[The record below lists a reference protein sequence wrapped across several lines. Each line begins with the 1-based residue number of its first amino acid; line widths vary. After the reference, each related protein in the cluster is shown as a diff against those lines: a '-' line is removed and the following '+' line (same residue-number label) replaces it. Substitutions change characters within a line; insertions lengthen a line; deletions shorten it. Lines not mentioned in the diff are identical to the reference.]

1 MTWPKSKLRKRH
13 PSFGSLPR
21 LNGLAQAHN
30 ESKGT
35 RLVGVI
41 ATLAAILS
49 VWVAYRQLQLQAEQT
64 AMQVEQARLAK
75 SLARQAAI
83 QNLSN
88 LYVRRRVLDFG
99 KGFTRIEV
107 CTKDEPYPS
116 SISAYSV
123 LWRIDAGRLSDASN
137 RRPFAIV
144 GTEEGPPEWV
154 TEPVRDGMR
163 CESALEPNHWPL
175 VRKSTSGMNPEY
187 SNMLKGGVFVTQPE
201 VLVTVFELDKSGEEW
216 PRYFLLRAPV
226 LSSAMARQVS
236 EQAATQWSDEYS
248 EAKKAARVLTISGF
262 DDGLASLGS
271 LVK

>member
-1 MTWPKSKLRKRH
+1 MHWPKSKLRKRH

-21 LNGLAQAHN
+21 PKGLAQAHN
-30 ESKGT
+30 EAKGA

-49 VWVAYRQLQLQAEQT
+49 VWVAYGQLQLQAEQT

-83 QNLSN
+83 QNLST
-88 LYVRRRVLDFG
+88 LYVRRRILDFG

-116 SISAYSV
+116 SISGYSV
-123 LWRIDAGRLSDASN
+123 LWRIDVARLSDASN
-137 RRPFAIV
+137 PRPVAIV
-144 GTEEGPPEWV
+144 GTEEVPEWV

-163 CESALEPNHWPL
+163 CSSALEPNHWPL
-175 VRKSTSGMNPEY
+175 VRKTTSGMNPEY
-187 SNMLKGGVFVTQPE
+187 LRMLKGGVFVAQPE

-216 PRYFLLRAPV
+216 PRYFLLQTAA
-226 LSSAMARQVS
+226 LASSMARQVS
-236 EQAATQWSDEYS
+236 EQAATRWRGEYYK
-248 EAKKAARVLTISGF
+248 AMKAARVLTISGF
-262 DDGLASLGS
+262 DDGLASLDS